1 MSLRGCI
8 ANEEIAVKT
17 EEDEAWED
25 VEKALGWRKRQI
37 VNKMDNAEKERIR
50 NEVLEEVA
58 CFLEKEF
65 TFPFGRDTISSF
77 ATSIRG
83 LKR

>member
-1 MSLRGCI
+1 M
-8 ANEEIAVKT
+8 KT

-37 VNKMDNAEKERIR
+37 VNKMDNAEKEKIR

-58 CFLEKEF
+58 CYLEKEF

-77 ATSIRG
+77 ATSIRR